1 MGSEKILSCA
11 VSFSLN
17 QVMSLVIRT
26 VNCLSHQISSTLS
39 SFCEGEPLEREVEGR
54 MGEFQDGLLLWD
66 VLESLGIYKKVEGG
80 TFKVE
85 VW

>member
-1 MGSEKILSCA
+1 MESEKILSRA

-17 QVMSLVIRT
+17 QVMSLVVCT
-26 VNCLSHQISSTLS
+26 ANCLSHQISGTLS

-54 MGEFQDGLLLWD
+54 MGEFRDGLLLWD

-80 TFKVE
+80 TFEVE